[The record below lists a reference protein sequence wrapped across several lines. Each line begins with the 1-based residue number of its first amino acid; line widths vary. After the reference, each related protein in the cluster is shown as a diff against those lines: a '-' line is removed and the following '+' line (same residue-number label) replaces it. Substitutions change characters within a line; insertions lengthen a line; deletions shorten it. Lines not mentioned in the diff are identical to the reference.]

1 MLATP
6 QQRPGRSQMQKQRDP
21 IASSSGLSGSTAL
34 RLHNQLERA
43 LQQSFGAE
51 EGLRVLVTLA
61 TTQMMASGCS
71 RTAIRNA
78 LSRVV
83 SEHQPGEVVLGRVAR
98 EQRAVA
104 LTAMMLKWSDS
115 TSRSMTVAGKE

>member
-1 MLATP
+1 V
-6 QQRPGRSQMQKQRDP
+6 QKQRER
-21 IASSSGLSGSTAL
+21 IATSAGLSGSTEL

-61 TTQMMASGCS
+61 TTQMLASGCA
-71 RTAIRNA
+71 RTAIRSA
-78 LSRVV
+78 LSRIV
-83 SEHQPGEVVLGRVAR
+83 SEHQTEASSGNGGDL
-98 EQRAVA
+98 RAAA

-115 TSRSMTVAGKE
+115 AGKE